1 MRMSTDYN
9 MRAERCGWPVTS
21 GQRLAKAEG
30 GGRRAEQKSEIRY
43 PQSLIPRPASRAFTL
58 IEMLIVVSIMM
69 ILVAA
74 GVSVFRPASDS
85 RRIREAARA
94 INVYLSS
101 ARNRAM
107 ETGRPCGVMLRRL
120 DSAPLAVLNL
130 DQCEVPP
137 CYTGDT
143 EQSVATVI
151 YLGGNAVEAT
161 LDVPLP
167 PGMVRPNDRI
177 QFNSHG
183 PLYRI
188 ISLADDPS
196 GQFIV
201 SDTLLL
207 TFDTSQ
213 GQMVPW
219 PDLTGTPKPPASY
232 RIYRAP
238 VKSVATPLQL
248 PASIVIDLGASGT
261 GVVPFGNTTD
271 VTIVFS
277 PNGSVLWYYGAGGE
291 TLVTDPIFLLV
302 GKRERVGNTPQL
314 PPTSANEAN
323 WSNWQDLNNIWIVI
337 NPQTG
342 SVTAGEVAVG
352 SDITEARS
360 LARDAQ
366 SMGGK

>member
-120 DSAPLAVLNL
+120 DSAPSAVLNL

-143 EQSVATVI
+143 EQSVATVT
-151 YLGGNAVEAT
+151 YFGSGNAVNAT
-161 LDVPLP
+161 LDAPLP

-188 ISLADDPS
+188 MNDPDVPP
-196 GQFIV
+196 GNNI
-201 SDTLLL
+201 LNL
-207 TFDTSQ
+207 TFDNSQ

-219 PDLTGTPKPPASY
+219 PDSTGPQKPPASY

-238 VKSVATPLQL
+238 VKGVATPLQL
-248 PASIVIDLGASGT
+248 PASTVIDLGASGT
-261 GVVPFGNTTD
+261 DVVPFGNTAD
-271 VTIVFS
+271 VTIVFA
-277 PNGSVLWYYGAGGE
+277 PNGSVLWYYGPAGE

-302 GKRERVGNTPQL
+302 GKRERVGNTAQL

-323 WSNWQDLNNIWIVI
+323 WSNWQDLDNIWIVI

-342 SVTAGEVAVG
+342 LVTTGEVAVG
-352 SDITEARS
+352 DNIIAARQF
-360 LARDAQ
+360 AQDAQ